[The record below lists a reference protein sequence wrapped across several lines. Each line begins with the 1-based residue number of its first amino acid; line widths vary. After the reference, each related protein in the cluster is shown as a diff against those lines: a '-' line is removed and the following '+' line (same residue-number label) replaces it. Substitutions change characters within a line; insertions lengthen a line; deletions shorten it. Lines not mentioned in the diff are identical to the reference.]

1 MAVIFVC
8 AYNGE
13 NFFPEYIDE
22 LDEYD
27 DFHPNWK
34 YTGALNMADGE
45 LPTELLTRSGRERMY
60 DGKSADYPHDA
71 EKITFSR
78 HFTLLFN
85 IFVMMQFFN
94 FLNARKIEDEFNIF
108 DGITKNMIF
117 FFVLLIIIVF

>member
-1 MAVIFVC
+1 MAIIFIA

-13 NFFPEYIDE
+13 NFFPEYKDKLDDWEGFE
-22 LDEYD
+22 L
-27 DFHPNWK
+27 NWK
-34 YTGALNMADGE
+34 YTGTLDNTDGE
-45 LPTELLTRSGRERMY
+45 YPVELLTRSGRERMY
-60 DGKSADYPHDA
+60 DGRSADYPHDA

-108 DGITKNMIF
+108 EGITKNMIF
-117 FFVLLIIIVF
+117 FFVLAIIIVF